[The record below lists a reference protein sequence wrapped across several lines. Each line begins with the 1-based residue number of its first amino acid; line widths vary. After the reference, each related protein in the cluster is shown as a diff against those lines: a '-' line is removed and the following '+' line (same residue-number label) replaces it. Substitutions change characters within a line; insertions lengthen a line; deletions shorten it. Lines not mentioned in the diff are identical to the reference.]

1 MYSLGTYGNTSFV
14 VFPYLS
20 RVEMTNRQPIHGIAK
35 LALAN
40 MMMDYVA
47 CPRAATAASDIA
59 EFWINGSYVMK
70 NAAAFH

>member
-1 MYSLGTYGNTSFV
+1 MYSVGTYGNTSFV

-20 RVEMTNRQPIHGIAK
+20 RVEMTNRQPIHGIAR

-40 MMMDYVA
+40 MMDYVA
-47 CPRAATAASDIA
+47 CPRAATAAPDIA
-59 EFWINGSYVMK
+59 EFWINGSYVTK

>member
-1 MYSLGTYGNTSFV
+1 LYFLI
-14 VFPYLS
+14 FPC
-20 RVEMTNRQPIHGIAK
+20 RNDDRQPIRGIAK

-47 CPRAATAASDIA
+47 CLRAATAAPDIA
-59 EFWINGSYVMK
+59 EFWINGSYATK